1 MVAEGGG
8 YGKDG
13 YGAGEALASMMQETR
28 NADETINTIQ
38 VQLPGKS
45 SIKIDRN
52 INAQV
57 VQVQAP
63 AYRAPAQAYP
73 SKPVY

>member
-1 MVAEGGG
+1 
-8 YGKDG
+8 
-13 YGAGEALASMMQETR
+13 MQETR

-63 AYRAPAQAYP
+63 AYRAPVAY
-73 SKPVY
+73 KQQQPVY